1 MSIIEKAVNWIIGI
15 ANDNT
20 HGYDQGSR
28 WSPDYDCSSLVISA
42 WKQAGVNLTCTY
54 TGNMYANMVNKGFSD
69 ITSQVNLATGSGLAR
84 GDVLLN
90 VSSHTAMYIGNGQIC
105 EATGNEN
112 GGITGGQT
120 GDQTSREICINSY
133 RNYPWNYVLRYVA
146 EDGGPRETQSGNTTS
161 TDQDTYTV
169 QAGDSLWAIA
179 EKVYGSGAYYTK
191 LMTLNGLTNSNIMV
205 GQVLKIKSNTQSVS
219 QPAQSTSSTNDLPTL
234 RKGSKGEP
242 VRALQALLILRGQK
256 LATYGTD
263 GDFGSET
270 DIALRAYQKLKGLTV
285 DGICGSDDWKTLIEK
300 E

>member
-54 TGNMYANMVNKGFSD
+54 TGNMYANMMNKGFSD

-120 GDQTSREICINSY
+120 GDQTGREICINSY

-146 EDGGPRETQSGNTTS
+146 EDGGSRETQSGNTTS
-161 TDQDTYTV
+161 TNEDTYTV

-191 LMTLNGLTNSNIMV
+191 LMTLNGLTNANIMV

-219 QPAQSTSSTNDLPTL
+219 QSAQSTSSTNDLPTL
-234 RKGSKGEP
+234 CKGSKGEP

-256 LATYGTD
+256 LTTYGAD

-270 DIALRAYQKLKGLTV
+270 EIALRAYQKLRSLTV

>member
-15 ANDNT
+15 ANDNA

-54 TGNMYANMVNKGFSD
+54 TGNMYANMMNKGFSD

-90 VSSHTAMYIGNGQIC
+90 VANHTAMYIGNGQIC
-105 EATGNEN
+105 EATGNEK

-120 GDQTSREICINSY
+120 GDQTGREICINSY

-146 EDGGPRETQSGNTTS
+146 EDGGSRETQSGNTTS
-161 TDQDTYTV
+161 TDDTYTV

-191 LMTLNGLTNSNIMV
+191 LMTLNGLTNANIMV
-205 GQVLKIKSNTQSVS
+205 GQVLKIKNNTQSVG

-256 LATYGTD
+256 LDTYGAD

-270 DIALRAYQKLKGLTV
+270 EIALRAYQKLKGLSV

>member
-90 VSSHTAMYIGNGQIC
+90 VASHTAMYIGNGQIC

-120 GDQTSREICINSY
+120 GDQTGREICINSY

-146 EDGGPRETQSGNTTS
+146 EDSGSRETQSGNTTS
-161 TDQDTYTV
+161 TNEDTYTV
-169 QAGDSLWAIA
+169 QAGDSLWSIA

-219 QPAQSTSSTNDLPTL
+219 QPAQSISSTNDLPTL

-256 LATYGTD
+256 LATYGAD

-270 DIALRAYQKLKGLTV
+270 EIALRVYQKLKGLTV

>member
-15 ANDNT
+15 ANDNI

-120 GDQTSREICINSY
+120 GDQTGREICINSY
-133 RNYPWNYVLRYVA
+133 RNYPWNYVLRYIA
-146 EDGGPRETQSGNTTS
+146 EDGGSRETQSGNTTS
-161 TDQDTYTV
+161 TNEDTYTV
-169 QAGDSLWAIA
+169 QAGDSLWSIA

-270 DIALRAYQKLKGLTV
+270 EIALRAYQKLKGLTV

>member
-1 MSIIEKAVNWIIGI
+1 MSIIEKAVNWIISI

-120 GDQTSREICINSY
+120 GDQTGREICINSY

-146 EDGGPRETQSGNTTS
+146 EDGGSRETQSGNTTS
-161 TDQDTYTV
+161 TNEDTYTV

-219 QPAQSTSSTNDLPTL
+219 QPAQSTSSTNDLPIL

-270 DIALRAYQKLKGLTV
+270 EIALRAYQKLKRLAV

>member
-69 ITSQVNLATGSGLAR
+69 ITSQVNLATGSGLVR

-90 VSSHTAMYIGNGQIC
+90 VANHTAMYIGNGQIC

-120 GDQTSREICINSY
+120 GDQTGREICINNY

-146 EDGGPRETQSGNTTS
+146 EDSGSRETQSGNTTS
-161 TDQDTYTV
+161 TDEDTYTV

-191 LMTLNGLTNSNIMV
+191 LMTLNGLTNANIMI

-234 RKGSKGEP
+234 HKGSKGEP

-256 LATYGTD
+256 LATYGAD

-270 DIALRAYQKLKGLTV
+270 DIALRTYQKLKGLTV

>member
-69 ITSQVNLATGSGLAR
+69 VTSQVNLATGSGLAR

-90 VSSHTAMYIGNGQIC
+90 VASHTAMYIGNGQIC

-120 GDQTSREICINSY
+120 GDQTGREICINSY

-146 EDGGPRETQSGNTTS
+146 EDGGSRETQSGNTTS
-161 TDQDTYTV
+161 TDEDTYTV

-191 LMTLNGLTNSNIMV
+191 LMALNGLTNSNIMV
-205 GQVLKIKSNTQSVS
+205 GQVLKIKSNTQSTS

-242 VRALQALLILRGQK
+242 VRALQTLLILRGQK
-256 LATYGTD
+256 LATYGAD

-270 DIALRAYQKLKGLTV
+270 EIALRAYQKLKGLAV
-285 DGICGSDDWKTLIEK
+285 DGICGSDEWKTLIEK